1 MLTNHVHCSN
11 RAFWLNFTRFPC
23 GTASRWKAY
32 KTGMPPGATQQLLL
46 THNAGFVKQEPID
59 IDEVEDEASTIEKAV
74 KNLYECDESILKA
87 KLAAKGIPLG
97 DDCSRMDMIVRLAAT
112 A

>member
-1 MLTNHVHCSN
+1 
-11 RAFWLNFTRFPC
+11 
-23 GTASRWKAY
+23 
-32 KTGMPPGATQQLLL
+32 MPAPLLL

>member
-1 MLTNHVHCSN
+1 
-11 RAFWLNFTRFPC
+11 
-23 GTASRWKAY
+23 
-32 KTGMPPGATQQLLL
+32 MPPGATQQLLL

-97 DDCSRMDMIVRLAAT
+97 DDECSRMDMIVRLAAT